1 MKKPIMVCLLAACA
15 AFTPAIGAKDSGK
28 SAFGTAFQDLAG
40 DDQARFVS
48 TVNLSMAK
56 QDEPLDEK
64 SIITLYRVNRDAV
77 KASPP
82 IDRKKVLAA
91 VFATAPKECLPYF
104 TDHLAEDLFTRK
116 AAGFNPDDD
125 SFMEFASAALLRISR
140 VLHVMQ
146 PRELPGMRSAF
157 AVIMFIKA
165 SEGKPDDL
173 REVFMLYVLSG
184 SHEITRKKWFP
195 AVFGDDNQVPTYK
208 PMLEAM
214 EKGEEPDHKLP
225 LPIASPQLSVWMRG
239 EMNLDGNTA
248 DDSGPTPADSIHV
261 KVSGVGMDMGLSRV
275 PRAAVSDKDS
285 PYYTRRR
292 GRHPDRPEPPEGE
305 EEPCGY
311 VGQTF

>member
-1 MKKPIMVCLLAACA
+1 MKTLMITCLLAAGM
-15 AFTPAIGAKDSGK
+15 AFAPVCGAKNAEKG
-28 SAFGTAFQDLAG
+28 AFGTAFQDLAG
-40 DDQARFVS
+40 DDQARFVA

-82 IDRKKVLAA
+82 IDQKKVLAA
-91 VFATAPKECLPYF
+91 VFSTAPKECLPYF

-125 SFMEFASAALLRISR
+125 SFTEFASAALLRISR
-140 VLHVMQ
+140 ALHVLQ
-146 PRELPGMRSAF
+146 PREFPGVRSAF

-173 REVFMLYVLSG
+173 RELFMLYVLSG

-195 AVFGDDNQVPTYK
+195 AAFGDDNQAPTYK

-225 LPIASPQLSVWMRG
+225 LPIHPPQLSVWMRG
-239 EMNLDGNTA
+239 ELNLDGNTA
-248 DDSGPTPADSIHV
+248 DDSGPTPSDNL
-261 KVSGVGMDMGLSRV
+261 SGNIVGQGMDTGLSRV
-275 PRAAVSDKDS
+275 PRDAVREKDS
-285 PYYTRRR
+285 QYYTRRR
-292 GRHPDRPEPPEGE
+292 GRRSDIRPGE
-305 EEPCGY
+305 EDEPSGY
-311 VGQTF
+311 MGQTF